1 MEPRPKIE
9 EISSSTHRPKIRE
22 IPSKNADSA
31 DGFIDEVYNILST
44 DKSGTTSPNL
54 RLQLELNKILAR
66 NFQITADEL
75 QTLHKKFE
83 KAAENKKIFST
94 KRKRASE
101 EANESKA
108 FEFDQETLKDN
119 NQKTLG
125 QKIFEATDEFCQKI
139 KDLRQQLETKIKKG
153 GTNFSAG
160 DTLEVQYLITMISV
174 NMDLLSKFGDKSS
187 QAFQTLFRNQ

>member
-31 DGFIDEVYNILST
+31 DGIIDEVYNLLST
-44 DKSGTTSPNL
+44 DRSGTTSPNL

-83 KAAENKKIFST
+83 KATENKKVSST
-94 KRKRASE
+94 KRKRSSG
-101 EANESKA
+101 EANELGS

-125 QKIFEATDEFCQKI
+125 QKIFESTDKFCQKI
-139 KDLRQQLETKIKKG
+139 KDLRKRLEVKLKIS
-153 GTNFSAG
+153 GTNLSAG